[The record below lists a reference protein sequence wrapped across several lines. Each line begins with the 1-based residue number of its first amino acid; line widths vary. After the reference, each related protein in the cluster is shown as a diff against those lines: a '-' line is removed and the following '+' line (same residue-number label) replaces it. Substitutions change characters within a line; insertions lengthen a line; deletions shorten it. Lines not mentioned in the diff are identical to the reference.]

1 MNKRTR
7 LACLV
12 CFVVASATSSFAY
25 IITSYQMVLGNPSS
39 AGTGAENYLKQ
50 LPQYALG
57 YQSSTG
63 IPKWVSWSLTS
74 GDQGSGRYDGNF
86 ITDTSL
92 PAGMKRVTH
101 ADYTNSGYDRGH
113 MCPNADRNI
122 TLADSKE
129 TFILTNIQPQKPDNN
144 QGIWAN
150 FETYC
155 RNLTNSTGREVLIMS
170 GGYGSA
176 GTIGTNVVTV
186 PTHNWKIA
194 ILVPAGTGSPITK
207 INANP
212 SGTRVIALRVPNIA
226 GIRTTPWTN
235 YITTASSLQGS
246 TALSFFTALNSTA
259 RTTLLNDL
267 DNGTN

>member
-1 MNKRTR
+1 MKLIRCVSSAF
-7 LACLV
+7 LA
-12 CFVVASATSSFAY
+12 VAVATFSFGY
-25 IITSYQMVLGNPSS
+25 IITNYQMPLGNPSG

-113 MCPNADRNI
+113 MCPNADRNV
-122 TLADSKE
+122 TLNDCTQ
-129 TFILTNIQPQKPDNN
+129 TFILTNIQPQTPDNN
-144 QGIWAN
+144 QGIWAS

-170 GGYGSA
+170 GGYGSN
-176 GTIGTNVVTV
+176 GTIGTNSVTV
-186 PTHNWKIA
+186 PSYNWKIA
-194 ILVPAGTGSPITK
+194 VLVPAGTGSPITK

-212 SGTRVIALRVPNIA
+212 AGTRVIALRVPNIA
-226 GIRTTPWTN
+226 GIRSTPWTN
-235 YITTASSLQGS
+235 YITTAASLQTS
-246 TALSFFTALNSTA
+246 TGLSFFTALNSTA

>member
-1 MNKRTR
+1 MKLVRSVC
-7 LACLV
+7 LATLAVATAVSCL
-12 CFVVASATSSFAY
+12 AY
-25 IITSYQMVLGNPSS
+25 INTSYQMPLGNPSN
-39 AGTGAENYLKQ
+39 AGTSTSNYLIKR
-50 LPQYALG
+50 PQYALA
-57 YQSSTG
+57 YTSSAG

-113 MCPNADRNI
+113 MCPNADRNV
-122 TLADSKE
+122 TLSDCTQ

-155 RNLTNSTGREVLIMS
+155 RNLTNSTGREVLILS

-176 GTIGTNVVTV
+176 GTIGTNAVTV
-186 PTHNWKIA
+186 PTYNWKIA
-194 ILVPAGTGSPITK
+194 ILVPAGSGSPITK

-246 TALSFFTALNSTA
+246 TGLSFFTALNSSA

-267 DNGTN
+267 DNGSN